1 MSDESGGCDC
11 EQLQRRIEM
20 LEKHIE
26 KINERYMKAIEDV
39 QWYHLELRRYIKQ
52 GKITERRIEDGKAK
66 KRRQG

>member
-1 MSDESGGCDC
+1 MVDETGECDC
-11 EQLQRRIEM
+11 KQLQRRIEM

-26 KINERYMKAIEDV
+26 KINERYLKAIDDV

-66 KRRQG
+66 KRRQV

>member
-1 MSDESGGCDC
+1 MIGENVGCDC

-26 KINERYMKAIEDV
+26 KINERYLRAIDDV

-52 GKITERRIEDGKAK
+52 GKINERRIEDGKAQ
-66 KRRQG
+66 KRR

>member
-1 MSDESGGCDC
+1 MIDESGECDC

-26 KINERYMKAIEDV
+26 KINDRYLKAIEDV

-66 KRRQG
+66 KRR

>member
-1 MSDESGGCDC
+1 MGDESGECDC

-26 KINERYMKAIEDV
+26 KINERYIKAIEDV

-66 KRRQG
+66 KRRQV

>member
-1 MSDESGGCDC
+1 MVDKSGESDC

-26 KINERYMKAIEDV
+26 KINERYLKAIDDV

-52 GKITERRIEDGKAK
+52 GKINERRIEDGKAK
-66 KRRQG
+66 KRR

>member
-1 MSDESGGCDC
+1 MSDEDGGCDC

-39 QWYHLELRRYIKQ
+39 QWYHLELRRYVKQ
-52 GKITERRIEDGKAK
+52 SKITERRIEDGKAK
-66 KRRQG
+66 KRRQF

>member
-1 MSDESGGCDC
+1 MIDESRGCDC

-26 KINERYMKAIEDV
+26 KINKRYLKAIDDV

-52 GKITERRIEDGKAK
+52 GKINERRIEDGKAQ
-66 KRRQG
+66 KRR